1 MNFLSTELEA
11 VFTRDIPCA
20 APDSVRPN
28 YVKPSQRLSYLEFFA
43 GSGLVAEGLK
53 SHFHAA
59 WANDIC
65 EKKAA
70 VYAANHGAA
79 QFHLGSISD
88 VFGKDLP
95 EVPLAWASFPCQDLS
110 VAGAVEG
117 IHGARS
123 GLVWEWLR
131 IISEMPVRPRVLVAE
146 NVAGLL
152 STANGAH
159 YRTLHQALIELGY
172 NVGTVLINA
181 LHWVP
186 QSRPRVFVIAVR
198 VPQNEIPAQLVSGGP
213 SWLHPDLVR
222 KVAVS
227 VYDWI
232 WWHMPEPAVRQ
243 RNFSDIVD
251 WDAPYASEVTEAR
264 NAALIAPK
272 HREFLNRLPS
282 TKRFAAPGYKRTR
295 SGGQVLELRFD
306 DIAGCLR
313 TPKGG
318 SSRQIVV
325 IKDNGTLRS
334 RLLTVRETA
343 RLMGAPESYKIPGSY
358 NDGYQA
364 MGDAVAVPVVEWLA
378 KHLLFPLANKN
389 G

>member
-1 MNFLSTELEA
+1 MSYLNIEFETAANSA
-11 VFTRDIPCA
+11 VKQARPKAKPA
-20 APDSVRPN
+20 ASAIVDM
-28 YVKPSQRLSYLEFFA
+28 RLPYLEFFA

-53 SHFHAA
+53 AHFRAA

-70 VYAANHGAA
+70 VYAANHGAE

-88 VFGKDLP
+88 VCGEDLP
-95 EVPLAWASFPCQDLS
+95 AVPLAWASFPCQDLS
-110 VAGAVEG
+110 VAGLAEG

-131 IISEMPVRPRVLVAE
+131 IISEMPIRPTVLVAE

-152 STANGAH
+152 STASGAH
-159 YRTLHQALIELGY
+159 YRSLHQALIDLGY
-172 NVGTVLINA
+172 AVGTVLINA
-181 LHWVP
+181 SHWVP
-186 QSRPRVFVIAVR
+186 QSRPRVFVIAVNLR
-198 VPQNEIPAQLVSGGP
+198 HGEIPMELVRNGP

-222 KVAVS
+222 KVATS

-232 WWHMPEPAVRQ
+232 WWHMPEPAVRAC
-243 RNFSDIVD
+243 NFSDIVD
-251 WDAPYASEVTEAR
+251 WDAPYASAATEAR

-272 HREFLNRLPS
+272 HKDFLSRLPA
-282 TKRFAAPGYKRTR
+282 TKKFAAPGYKRTR

-306 DIAGCLR
+306 ELAGCLR

-318 SSRQIVV
+318 SSRQVVV
-325 IKDNGTLRS
+325 IKDNDALRS

-364 MGDAVAVPVVEWLA
+364 MGDAVAVPVVEWLCT
-378 KHLLFPLANKN
+378 HLLFPLAETN